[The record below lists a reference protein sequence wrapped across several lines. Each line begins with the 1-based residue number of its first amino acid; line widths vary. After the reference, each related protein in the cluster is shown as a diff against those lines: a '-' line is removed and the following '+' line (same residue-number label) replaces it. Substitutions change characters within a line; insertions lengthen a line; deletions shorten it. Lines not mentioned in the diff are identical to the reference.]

1 LGGKIVEC
9 KVDWEIRCLLWI
21 RVRKEVREIKRKESE
36 SMILLCFNYTL
47 NSNIT
52 SLYKLE
58 MELNMDESINNDD
71 DEKTLND
78 LEKIERIDSD

>member
-1 LGGKIVEC
+1 
-9 KVDWEIRCLLWI
+9 
-21 RVRKEVREIKRKESE
+21 
-36 SMILLCFNYTL
+36 
-47 NSNIT
+47 
-52 SLYKLE
+52 